1 MATCDLEIFGADPLN
16 IKWNVVRGDTAVLRV
31 EFYDPDEVTE
41 YDTDGWEYEATA
53 YDYKADVTDTLEV
66 EYGEGYVEIIADP
79 TITKN
84 WGTGYRKKVAEL
96 AFDLQVT
103 IGNTV
108 WTPVVGTI
116 SVTGD
121 VTGGSL

>member
-16 IKWNVVRGDTAVLRV
+16 VKWNVVRGDTAILRV
-31 EFYDPDEVTE
+31 EFYDPDETTE
-41 YDTDGWEYEATA
+41 YDTDGWEYEASA
-53 YDYKADVTDTLEV
+53 YDYREGITDTLEV
-66 EYGEGYVEIIADP
+66 NYGDGYVEIIAEP
-79 TITKN
+79 NVTKN
-84 WGTGYRKKVAEL
+84 WGTGYRSRVAEL

-108 WTPVVGTI
+108 WTPIVGTI